1 MKTEKQMLEGNI
13 WKFYI
18 YSAVGSLIFL
28 FVPILVIFFQAKG
41 LTITQVMSLQA
52 LFALMVVI
60 LEVPTGAVADILG
73 RKKTITLGTIFVG
86 LGVACY
92 AFAES
97 FLGFVFAEMLFA
109 IGAAL
114 ASGADTAILYDTLK
128 KLKKEKLFTK
138 IVGRTTAIGFVAL
151 AVASIIGS
159 QLYTIDIHLPMLA
172 AIIPAIIA
180 GVVVYSM
187 HEPTKY
193 NSKITIENTV
203 NTMKKSL
210 RFVATHKQVK
220 WLVLY
225 ASAFLAFDKA
235 MFWLFQ
241 PFFVSVGLGVTSI
254 GWVFAVMSLI
264 VAAGSL
270 GAHKIED
277 AIGEKASLILMPAV
291 TVIAF
296 LFLSFENL
304 YWGVIAVILGQFAWG
319 YSTPV
324 MGEYVNRHVSS
335 KNRATVLSVQSLAMN
350 LAAAV
355 TLPFVGY
362 IVDVYSLSQAFMLSA
377 FLLFSINIILYIVRK
392 LS

>member
-1 MKTEKQMLEGNI
+1 MKTEKQRLEGNI

-28 FVPILVIFFQAKG
+28 FVPIFVIFLQAKG
-41 LTITQVMSLQA
+41 LTITQVMILQA

-60 LEVPTGAVADILG
+60 LEVPSGAVADIIG
-73 RKKTITLGTIFVG
+73 RKKTISLGTIFVG
-86 LGVACY
+86 LGIVYY

-97 FLGFVFAEMLFA
+97 FSGFVFAEMLFA

-114 ASGADTAILYDTLK
+114 ASGADTAIMYDTLK
-128 KLKKEKLFTK
+128 KLKKEKQFKK

-151 AVASIIGS
+151 AIASIIGS
-159 QLYTIDIHLPMLA
+159 RLYTIDIHLPMLA
-172 AIIPAIIA
+172 AIVPAIIA
-180 GVVVYSM
+180 AVIAYSM
-187 HEPTKY
+187 HEPNHYT
-193 NSKITIENTV
+193 SKITLENTL
-203 NTMKKSL
+203 NTMKNSL
-210 RFVATHKQVK
+210 KFVATHKQVK

-225 ASAFLAFDKA
+225 ASAFLAFDRA

-264 VAAGSL
+264 VAVGSL
-270 GAHKIED
+270 GAHKIEK
-277 AIGEKASLILMPAV
+277 AIGEKASLILMPAL
-291 TVIAF
+291 TVLAF
-296 LFLSFENL
+296 LFLSSGNL

-324 MGEYVNRHVSS
+324 IGEYVNRHVSS

-350 LAAAV
+350 IAAFV

-362 IVDVYSLSQAFMLSA
+362 LVDVYSLSQAFMLSA
-377 FLLFSINIILYIVRK
+377 FLLFSINIILYIMRK